1 MDVLFA
7 LLMESWNIPG
17 SAGFGMPGA
26 VAAALRHPGTPVVVL
41 IGDGGFLMTGTE
53 LATAIRH
60 KAKLVAIVSNNGS
73 YGTIRQHQEKH
84 YPGRVKATELANP
97 DFAAFARA
105 FGAVGITVSTS
116 AEAPAAVAQALAADG
131 PAVIDVRSSLE
142 HISAFTTLSAM
153 AAAK

>member
-1 MDVLFA
+1 MLFR
-7 LLMESWNIPG
+7 S
-17 SAGFGMPGA
+17 
-26 VAAALRHPGTPVVVL
+26 
-41 IGDGGFLMTGTE
+41 
-53 LATAIRH
+53 
-60 KAKLVAIVSNNGS
+60 VAIVSNNGS